1 VTDLSLYTKISALP
15 DYLKS
20 EVVDFI
26 DFLHSKQKKGKTRIK
41 KDRVFGYAKGK
52 ITLMPDFDDPIDDFK
67 EYM

>member
-1 VTDLSLYTKISALP
+1 MTDLSLYTKISSLP

-26 DFLHSKQKKGKTRIK
+26 DFLQSKKKNEKIKRK
-41 KDRVFGYAKGK
+41 KDRVFGFAKGK
-52 ITLMPDFDDPIDDFK
+52 ITLKPGFDDPIDDFK